1 MISRYLCQCD
11 FLLSLGDWL
20 RKTERGGRQANLQ
33 TNTSPLVP
41 AFYPLVLLSSHLW
54 CGNKQ
59 TLDVLFVTP
68 TPTIPFL
75 KDLSLMTVFTGFSN
89 HLPVSIQSPRMRIQ
103 QNIEPPLSKPAALQG
118 NQRRPPITH
127 WNVSSLRAV
136 ILSVLFLT
144 DSST

>member
-11 FLLSLGDWL
+11 FFAESWGLAKEDWKG
-20 RKTERGGRQANLQ
+20 RKTGQPSNKHITIG
-33 TNTSPLVP
+33 T
-41 AFYPLVLLSSHLW
+41 LVLLSSQLW

-68 TPTIPFL
+68 KPTIPFL